1 MEIFQVKYHINFH
14 DLGERG
20 GDVKHYG
27 TYIVDDDSVK
37 TEEDADEWVL
47 KIYEDGEGNL
57 VGLPN
62 EYHDTRLAIDSAIRL
77 KGGEG

>member
-1 MEIFQVKYHINFH
+1 MAIFQVKYRIIFH
-14 DLGERG
+14 DLGENGR
-20 GDVKHYG
+20 DVKHYG

-47 KIYEDGEGNL
+47 KLYEDGEGNL

-62 EYHDTRLAIDSAIRL
+62 EYHDTRLAIDSTIRL
-77 KGGEG
+77 KDGEG